1 MTTSRVAGFG
11 ADLLRLVPGQRLR
24 VVQGRA
30 VLLRGLA
37 VRRAE
42 HTAQPVPV
50 EHRLGR
56 RVAGAHRGRAL
67 ILAALRVR
75 QSSHLP
81 GGTVLGGWA
90 DRVVHHAQRG
100 DQRAVGDVRGL
111 DRPGGQRGHRHH
123 HQQRP
128 ARSGHRV
135 AHVRLAG
142 PPEQVEADHADGDDA
157 EDAEHLLVD
166 GLRGLLHQRV
176 RPAPHRPRIPGAL
189 PQRVR
194 RADHRVGEHEL
205 AVGDHRGEAVV
216 RMQHGGGAAAV
227 DVVRVVAVPGVPVV
241 AVEALRAGLLRR
253 VGPGREP
260 AGQARVRRGGHRR
273 VAALDLVL
281 ADRLEAADAGA
292 EVGLPLLGAAQL
304 GPRLGDRRGGVRGC
318 GRTDHRPGDRGP
330 GEYAEREEERRD
342 PCPRHVTPPGQP
354 GRSAV
359 SRRPGRPRR
368 GWCPGAPAA
377 RRRTTRRPGPSARAR
392 RRRA

>member
-1 MTTSRVAGFG
+1 MILA
-11 ADLLRLVPGQRLR
+11 RLR
-24 VVQGRA
+24 IRVVTLA
-30 VLLRGLA
+30 WRG
-37 VRRAE
+37 V
-42 HTAQPVPV
+42 
-50 EHRLGR
+50 LGR
-56 RVAGAHRGRAL
+56 R
-67 ILAALRVR
+67 
-75 QSSHLP
+75 
-81 GGTVLGGWA
+81 A
-90 DRVVHHAQRG
+90 DRVVHHAQSA
-100 DQRAVGDVRGL
+100 DQRVVGDVRGL
-111 DRPGGQRGHRHH
+111 DRPCGQRGHRHH

-128 ARSGHRV
+128 ARGGHRV

-142 PPEQVEADHADGDDA
+142 PPKQVEADHADGDDA

-166 GLRGLLHQRV
+166 GLGGLLHERV
-176 RPAPHRPRIPGAL
+176 GPAPHRPRIPGAL
-189 PQRVR
+189 AQRVR
-194 RADHRVGEHEL
+194 GTDHRVGEHEL
-205 AVGDHRGEAVV
+205 AVGDHRREAVV
-216 RMQHGGGAAAV
+216 RMQHGGSAAAV

-281 ADRLEAADAGA
+281 ADRLEPADAGP
-292 EVGLPLLGAAQL
+292 EIGLPLLGAAQL

-318 GRTDHRPGDRGP
+318 GRPDHRPGDRGP

-342 PCPRHVTPPGQP
+342 PCPGPRHVTPPDQP